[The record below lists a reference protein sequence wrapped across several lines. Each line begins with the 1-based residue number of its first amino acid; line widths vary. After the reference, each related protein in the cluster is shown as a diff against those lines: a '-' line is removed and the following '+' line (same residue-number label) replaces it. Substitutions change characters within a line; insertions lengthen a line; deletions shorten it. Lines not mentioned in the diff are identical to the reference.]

1 MEQRRTC
8 KSQMEAARSGEI
20 TAEVREAARFEGI
33 EPALLRDMIASGTAA
48 LPANRR
54 HLKLEPRAVGRKLKT
69 KINVNMGTSRDIED
83 AEGEIE
89 KVRLAEKLGAHALM
103 DLSSTGDTRPLR
115 RTIIETSPLMIG
127 TVPAYDTVARANK
140 PLREITS
147 DDWIESVRLH
157 AEDGVDFQTIHAGL
171 TKRLAEEI
179 IQRSKTG
186 ARLTG
191 LVSRGGSLL
200 FAWMAETGKEN
211 PYYERFDEVLAICAE
226 HEVTVSLG
234 DSCRPGSTADSSDGA
249 QIGELIVLGDL
260 VQRARKAGV
269 QTIVEGPGHMAL
281 DEIEANMAIARRLCG
296 DAPFYVLGPLTTD
309 IAPGYDH
316 ITAAI
321 GGAVAAAA
329 GAAFLCYVTPAE
341 HLRLPT
347 LEDVREGIIAS
358 VIAAHSADI
367 AKGVPGARDRDD
379 RMSRARQNLD
389 WEQMFTLAV
398 DPEKAC
404 LYRSQSEPSEKDS
417 CTMCGKLCAVRNVNR
432 VLSGEASDVL

>member
-83 AEGEIE
+83 AEGELE

-103 DLSSTGDTRPLR
+103 DLSSAGDTRRLR

-171 TKRLAEEI
+171 TKRPRRKSSREAKPAPALPALYRAED
-179 IQRSKTG
+179 
-186 ARLTG
+186 
-191 LVSRGGSLL
+191 LL
-200 FAWMAETGKEN
+200 FAGWPKPEKEN
-211 PYYERFDEVLAICAE
+211 PYYERFDEVLAI
-226 HEVTVSLG
+226 
-234 DSCRPGSTADSSDGA
+234 
-249 QIGELIVLGDL
+249 
-260 VQRARKAGV
+260 
-269 QTIVEGPGHMAL
+269 AL
-281 DEIEANMAIARRLCG
+281 SMR
-296 DAPFYVLGPLTTD
+296 
-309 IAPGYDH
+309 
-316 ITAAI
+316 
-321 GGAVAAAA
+321 
-329 GAAFLCYVTPAE
+329 
-341 HLRLPT
+341 
-347 LEDVREGIIAS
+347 
-358 VIAAHSADI
+358 
-367 AKGVPGARDRDD
+367 
-379 RMSRARQNLD
+379 
-389 WEQMFTLAV
+389 
-398 DPEKAC
+398 
-404 LYRSQSEPSEKDS
+404 
-417 CTMCGKLCAVRNVNR
+417 
-432 VLSGEASDVL
+432 